1 MNLPGLLILFVA
13 AIIGGGIN
21 SVAGGGTLIT
31 FPSLLAFGVSPV
43 MANATNTAALLP
55 GSISSAIAYRQDLLP
70 QRSQLI
76 KLALPSMVGGL
87 LGAVALIAAPE
98 IFGRIVPFLI
108 LFATLL
114 FAGRNLFNRLTKPNG
129 SEDQP
134 VTWAGNIWGVIFQLL
149 VASYGGYFGAGI
161 GILMLASLSIMGM
174 HNIHR
179 MNALKTALA
188 AIINGVALVYF
199 ILRGQIEWT
208 LAILMAVG
216 AIIGGYGGARLAKRM
231 NQNVV
236 RVFVIVA
243 GLAVSVWLFVR
254 GI

>member
-1 MNLPGLLILFVA
+1 MSILGLFVLFVA
-13 AIIGGGIN
+13 SIIGGGIN

-31 FPSLLAFGVSPV
+31 FPTLIAFGIPAV

-55 GSISSAIAYRQDLLP
+55 GSISSAIAYRKDLIP

-76 KLALPSMVGGL
+76 KMAIPSMLGGL
-87 LGAVALIAAPE
+87 AGAVALIAAPE

-114 FAGRNLFNRLTKPNG
+114 FAGRNLFNRLTKPNT

-134 VTWAGNIWGVIFQLL
+134 LTWAGNLWGVLFLFV
-149 VASYGGYFGAGI
+149 VALYGGYFGAGI

-188 AIINGVALVYF
+188 AAINGIALIYF
-199 ILRGQIEWT
+199 IARGQIVWPV
-208 LAILMAVG
+208 AILMAVG
-216 AIIGGYGGARLAKRM
+216 AIIGGYGGARLARRV
-231 NQNVV
+231 NQNWIRGFVV
-236 RVFVIVA
+236 VA
-243 GLAVSVWLFVR
+243 GLAVSAWLLLR
-254 GI
+254 GL